1 MKYVYGRRKEN
12 HHRLACFVFA
22 LCCVLSACKSTE
34 LYGDGVS
41 VAGIGSEL
49 SELANEQS
57 DTAITG
63 KDLEYSGRDLKRT
76 AEEGAQYLDELGEI
90 LRRIRCQ
97 PIEDEKGSRRDT
109 PGTE

>member
-12 HHRLACFVFA
+12 HHRFAYLVFA
-22 LCCVLSACKSTE
+22 VCCVLSACKSTE

-49 SELANEQS
+49 SELTHEQS
-57 DTAITG
+57 TTAIAS
-63 KDLEYSGRDLKRT
+63 KDIEYSGRDIKRT
-76 AEEGAQYLDELGEI
+76 AEEGAGYINELGEI

-97 PIEDEKGSRRDT
+97 LVEDEEGSRRDA

>member
-1 MKYVYGRRKEN
+1 MKYVFKRRKKN
-12 HHRLACFVFA
+12 RYCIIA
-22 LCCVLSACKSTE
+22 LCIACICLYTACKSTE
-34 LYGDGVS
+34 LYGDGVT

-49 SELANEQS
+49 SELTHEQS

-97 PIEDEKGSRRDT
+97 LIEDESGTRGNA